1 MKICVFLG
9 AGASAAENLPIQNEL
24 FSNYFKYSLPLN
36 PYSKMNIILRQ
47 FFKEMFNIDIIFD
60 DIDNANFP
68 TFEEVLGVLDMA
80 EQRKESFKNFGTD
93 TYNNKNSSINLLRQ
107 YLILLTANSINN
119 ASKESNKYHELLL
132 NNLLKENL
140 LSNTTFISVNY
151 DIHIDNTISK
161 LYDKKKSPIML
172 DYGVDFTNF
181 DYKDSSWKRPSGEI
195 IKLYKIHGSLNWLYC
210 PICSSLTLTPYE
222 GGVLRILNNQDEA
235 TCLNCNEYT
244 IPIIVPPTYFKNM
257 SNIYLSSVWNKAE
270 ASLRKADVIIFC
282 GYSFPDADI
291 HIKYMLKRVQTTRN
305 NKPLKFIVF
314 NNHKDKLTSSL
325 KKEEM
330 RYKRFLGE
338 DIIFTKDSFQD
349 FAMNPYKY
357 INLIENKS

>member
-1 MKICVFLG
+1 MEICIFLG

-24 FSNYFKYSLPLN
+24 FSNYFKYSLPLH
-36 PYSKMNIILRQ
+36 PYSKMNVKLRQ
-47 FFKEMFNIDIIFD
+47 FFKEMFNIDVIFD
-60 DIDNANFP
+60 DIDKANFP
-68 TFEEVLGVLDMA
+68 TFEEVIGILDMA

-93 TYNNKNSSINLLRQ
+93 TYNNKNGSINLLRQ
-107 YLILLTANSINN
+107 YLVLLTANSINN
-119 ASKESNKYHELLL
+119 AAKESNKYHELLL
-132 NNLLKENL
+132 NNLLKEDL
-140 LSNTTFISVNY
+140 LMNTTFISVNY

-161 LYDKKKSPIML
+161 LYDKDKMPVML
-172 DYGVDFTNF
+172 DYGVDFANF
-181 DYKDSSWKRPSGEI
+181 DYNESSWKRPYGEI

-222 GGVLRILNNQDEA
+222 GGVLRILNNQEEA

-282 GYSFPDADI
+282 GYSFPEADI
-291 HIKYMLKRVQTTRN
+291 HIKYMLKRVQTSRN
-305 NKPLKFIVF
+305 DKPLKFIVF
-314 NNHKDKLTSSL
+314 NNHKGKLASSL

-338 DIIFTKDSFQD
+338 NIIFTKGSFQD

-357 INLIENKS
+357 ISLTEKNN